1 MKVKPSHI
9 LVKHEYEAKDILRL
23 IENKKK
29 FEDLARK
36 FSLCRSGQ
44 NGGFLGEINAQNLDS
59 DFLDAFN
66 SLSPGQISKPVRT
79 SYGWH
84 IIKKEDNV

>member
-36 FSLCRSGQ
+36 FSLCRSGH